1 MLDEHGEP
9 IWRPSA
15 IVKLSLPRLRLLK
28 FNAILLLLVFAG
40 MGLFVVLR
48 PSPPAVVV
56 LPLPNGWPAP
66 KSSMLARW
74 RSVVP
79 GWLWRLRDS
88 LRRPRKVIRLDAAM
102 IAFRDLPASSL
113 AGLWLGAPQF
123 ADANGHQVWIVGEDK
138 LSRLRNR
145 LERSPANEMVAFPR
159 VDTANG
165 MKAVMSVGSSF
176 SIEGTQHQV
185 GLVVDFLPRI
195 LRNCTDLTA
204 IIALTEAVT
213 NRIVAPAGLPE
224 SNVVSIQTNL
234 IVAARFQIPKG
245 SGVFLLN
252 ESNGAMHGKRIGVM
266 ISATL
271 PPAKK

>member
-1 MLDEHGEP
+1 M
-9 IWRPSA
+9 
-15 IVKLSLPRLRLLK
+15 KLSLPRVRLLK

-66 KSSMLARW
+66 KASMLARW
-74 RSVVP
+74 RAVVP

-88 LRRPRKVIRLDAAM
+88 LRGPRKVIRLDAAM
-102 IAFRDLPASSL
+102 IGFRDLPEPSL

-123 ADANGHQVWIVGEDK
+123 ADANGHQVWIVSESK

-145 LERSPANEMVAFPR
+145 LERAPANEMVAFPR
-159 VDTANG
+159 VDPADG

-176 SIEGTQHQV
+176 SIEGAQHQV
-185 GLVVDFLPRI
+185 GLVMDFLPRI
-195 LRNCTDLTA
+195 LRDSTDLTA
-204 IIALTEAVT
+204 IIALTEAVN

-224 SNVVSIQTNL
+224 SNAVSIQTNL

-252 ESNGAMHGKRIGVM
+252 ESDGVMHGKRIGVM

-271 PPAKK
+271 PPVKK